1 MHLIWLTPGF
11 PADENDYNCI
21 PPLQVL
27 ARELA
32 ARGVDLDVVAL
43 EYPFRPEPYR
53 WHGIRVWPCDGRN
66 RAGCKLR
73 TLRRAFQHGHRLLS
87 GAPAV
92 LHSFWLGWA
101 ARTGERLHY
110 RSGAPHLMTFMGQD
124 VLPSNRKHLGYL
136 RANDEDRMVVL
147 SGFHREKLAETTGLN
162 AAHQIPWGIDSRDIP
177 SQWPENR
184 PLDVLG
190 VGSLLPVKD
199 WPKWLQTLRLVADRR
214 PTLRAELVG
223 EGPELKRLERL
234 IESLDLGPNVQL
246 SGQLP
251 RDQVLDKMRQTRVLL
266 HTAHFESYGFV
277 LAEAAAQGCRV
288 VSTPVG
294 IAQTFGPTA
303 DTEQTLSALVLNA
316 LQLAQPGVPFV
327 PFTMKD
333 TAECYLEIY
342 RSMLTSPGF

>member
-11 PADENDYNCI
+11 PANENDHSCI

-66 RAGCKLR
+66 RTGCKLR
-73 TLRRAFQHGHRLLS
+73 TLRRAFQHGQRLLA

-124 VLPSNRKHLGYL
+124 VLPSNRKHLGFL
-136 RANDEDRMVVL
+136 RAMDEDRMVVL

-162 AAHQIPWGIDSRDIP
+162 AAHQIPWGIDARDIS

-199 WPKWLQTLRLVADRR
+199 WPQWLQTLRLVADQR
-214 PTLRAELVG
+214 PALRAELVG
-223 EGPELKRLERL
+223 EGPERKRLKRL
-234 IESLDLGPNVQL
+234 IKSLGLGPNVQL

-251 RDQVLDKMRQTRVLL
+251 RDQVLDKMRQARVLL
-266 HTAHFESYGFV
+266 HTARFESYGFV
-277 LAEAAAQGCRV
+277 LPEAAAQGCRV

-294 IAQTFGPTA
+294 IAQAFGPTD
-303 DTEQTLSALVLNA
+303 DTPRALSGLVQDALDMA
-316 LQLAQPGVPFV
+316 SPDAPFL
-327 PFTMKD
+327 PFTSQG
-333 TAECYLEIY
+333 TAERYLEIY